1 VAKKKR
7 KKGLTLIIL
16 RSVRSKILKF
26 SPWLWFNVKYYI
38 LQLKVYFLIFLI
50 FLGFLEKI
58 SVLEVEIGRNG
69 LGILGVKLNINDNK
83 PFLQRR
89 N

>member
-38 LQLKVYFLIFLI
+38 LRLKVYFLIFLI

-69 LGILGVKLNINDNK
+69 LGILGVK
-83 PFLQRR
+83 
-89 N
+89 

>member
-1 VAKKKR
+1 
-7 KKGLTLIIL
+7 LTLIIL